1 MSEIEQAKKYA
12 KEYVRSWPWMAN

>member
-12 KEYVRSWPWMAN
+12 KEYVRSWPLMAN